1 MDWLDLLAA
10 QGTLKS
16 LLQHYSSKERG
27 SLIFIGGSESS
38 VQYKSLGRLER
49 RLALPVVATGHP
61 WRGWK
66 GEREDEGL
74 KEERRQQARES

>member
-1 MDWLDLLAA
+1 MNWLDVLAV

-16 LLQHYSSKERG
+16 LLQHHSSKERG

-49 RLALPVVATGHP
+49 RPAFPMVATGHP

-66 GEREDEGL
+66 GEREDEGV
-74 KEERRQQARES
+74 KEERRQREWES